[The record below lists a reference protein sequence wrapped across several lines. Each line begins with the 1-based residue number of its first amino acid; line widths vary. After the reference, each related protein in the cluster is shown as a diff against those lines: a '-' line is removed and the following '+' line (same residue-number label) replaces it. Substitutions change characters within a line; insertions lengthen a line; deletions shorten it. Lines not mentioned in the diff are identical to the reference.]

1 MANARNKRREPFNLL
16 KRKDDMMNPIKIVP
30 LVVLLLLTACTG
42 DGTTSSGG
50 HSFGASDRDGDAAL
64 NYDEFRHHA
73 NTGARE
79 QGADAMNRRAAEQ
92 IAGNR
97 ELHKKFIYL
106 DRNNDGRVSQLEMN
120 GY

>member
-1 MANARNKRREPFNLL
+1 MESFNLL
-16 KRKDDMMNPIKIVP
+16 KRKDDMMNLRKTLP
-30 LVVLLLLTACTG
+30 LLTLLVLAACAG
-42 DGTTSSGG
+42 DGPVSSSGG
-50 HSFGASDRDGDAAL
+50 HTFGHSDRDGDAAL

-73 NTGARE
+73 NASARD

-92 IAGNR
+92 IGGNR

-106 DRNNDGRVSQLEMN
+106 DRNNDGRVSESEMN